1 MDEEVVVEP
10 VNGEHITVE
19 DVTDAPLRS
28 PPQTAPKPPRESRGS
43 MVFSK
48 FITCRSTSKL
58 FFRDHCH
65 QDL

>member
-10 VNGEHITVE
+10 VNGEHIPVE
-19 DVTDAPLRS
+19 DNTDAPLRS

-48 FITCRSTSKL
+48 FISSTYKL
-58 FFRDHCH
+58 VFPPVIWDHR
-65 QDL
+65 